1 MRILT
6 LSEVGFT
13 WRKPALLDNINLAID
28 KGERI
33 GLLGRNG
40 TGKSTLMKI
49 LAGEV
54 QPDHGQIRREPQTRI
69 ARLIQEVHT
78 DQLLNDKGQPLTI
91 REIALRGWRATI
103 DDQQSQNTASR
114 NSVSHETASH
124 GEDWQS
130 TAALDQVLSRMQ
142 LDGDLDFNSL
152 SAGMKRRALL
162 AQAIISNPDLL
173 LLDEPTNHLDIDSIL
188 WLENFLKGFTG
199 ALLFVTHDRVFLQA
213 LATRILEIDRGRL
226 FDWECGYS
234 NFLERKAAALAA
246 EEKQNELF
254 DKRLAEEEVWIR
266 KGIEARR
273 TRNEGRVRALEA
285 MRRQRSERRDKVGNV
300 KMQAHVQEK
309 SGQLVTD
316 VQQVSFAYG
325 ERVILKPFST
335 KIMRGDKIGIVGPNG
350 AGKSTLLKVILG
362 QLPPTSGTVRTGT
375 KLEVLYFDQ
384 LREQIDGEK
393 TIAEN
398 VADGNER
405 LLIGGQERHIYGY
418 MQDFLFTPDRA
429 RQPAKFLS
437 GGERNRLL
445 LARLFRQPSNV
456 LVLDEPTNDLDTETL
471 ELLEELV
478 SSYAGTLLL
487 VSHDRA
493 FLNNVVT
500 SILALD
506 GQGNV
511 IELGGGYD
519 DYHRYRLRQ
528 QEQAE
533 AARSASTAN
542 SAKANAA
549 KANAANEATPKK
561 STQKLSFKE
570 QRELEQLPERIAQ
583 NEATQADLHAQ
594 MSSPDF
600 FKQSS
605 DTIKQVTEQLS
616 ELEQQLTG
624 LYERWEELES
634 RMRIGDGGQ
643 FVI

>member
-54 QPDHGQIRREPQTRI
+54 LPDHGQIRREPKTRI
-69 ARLIQEVHT
+69 ARLIQEVQA
-78 DQLLNDKGQPLTI
+78 DQLLNDKGQPMTI
-91 REIALRGWRATI
+91 REIALRGWQAPLN
-103 DDQQSQNTASR
+103 DQQSPNTAS
-114 NSVSHETASH
+114 HDTASH
-124 GEDWQS
+124 DTASHNENWQS
-130 TAALDQVLSRMQ
+130 TAALDQVLSRMR

-188 WLENFLKGFTG
+188 WLETFLKGFTG

-234 NFLERKAAALAA
+234 QFLERKAAALAA

-285 MRRQRSERRDKVGNV
+285 MRRQRSERRDKVGTV
-300 KMQAHVQEK
+300 KMQATVQEK
-309 SGQLVTD
+309 SGQLVAD

-418 MQDFLFTPDRA
+418 LQDFLFTPDRA

-533 AARSASTAN
+533 AARSASTVN

-549 KANAANEATPKK
+549 KANAVSEAKPKT
-561 STQKLSFKE
+561 SAQKLSFKE
-570 QRELEQLPERIAQ
+570 QRELEQLPDRIAQ
-583 NEATQADLHAQ
+583 NEAAQADLHAQ

-616 ELEQQLTG
+616 KLEQQLTG

-634 RMRIGDGGQ
+634 RTTST
-643 FVI
+643 